1 MLGTSF
7 LANTLAIN
15 QNHLYIFWETTL
27 QKFSHPTV
35 MSSLDLT
42 IEYLKGL
49 FEQRANMY
57 YKEECERG
65 MDPWLFFMSGST
77 RIGVVH

>member
-1 MLGTSF
+1 
-7 LANTLAIN
+7 
-15 QNHLYIFWETTL
+15 
-27 QKFSHPTV
+27 

-42 IEYLKGL
+42 IEYLNGL

-65 MDPWLFFMSGST
+65 MDPWLFSCL
-77 RIGVVH
+77 VVHVLVLCTKSTHFGFFILFLALAWLGPLFYPYQ